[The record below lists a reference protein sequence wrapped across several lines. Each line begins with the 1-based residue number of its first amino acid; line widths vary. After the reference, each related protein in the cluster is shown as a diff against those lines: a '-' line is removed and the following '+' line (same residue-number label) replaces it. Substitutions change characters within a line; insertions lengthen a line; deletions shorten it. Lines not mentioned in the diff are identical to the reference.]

1 MWIQATPILS
11 LATPLHFTC
20 VQHVSGVRE
29 HPKPPQLHPSN
40 PELSLLQR
48 RFIIG
53 LYLCFHSCGHYPEIR
68 LSWSVHTHSFLLM
81 KPLKPPKLGTRPF
94 SDLERPD
101 NHGVTS
107 SSRLLTVWA
116 SPEESWG
123 PWPDTH
129 SGPHHHCLH
138 QYGDGLDAVPYCS
151 LFSLC
156 CAGNSCR
163 THTSLAAINS
173 SLAKRITYIC
183 VFSAYCEVP
192 EDDKIISSE
201 NKDKFLDGEVFY
213 YQCALQADHFS
224 ATCVDGKWKTKVEC
238 VGKSIKMGPENCLPV
253 LFLL

>member
-1 MWIQATPILS
+1 MDNGRRRTSRAHVCTYQSYVFILNSTSLGWLAYLVNNLVSGVDPSHALLS

-20 VQHVSGVRE
+20 VQHVSDVRE

-163 THTSLAAINS
+163 THTQ
-173 SLAKRITYIC
+173 
-183 VFSAYCEVP
+183 V
-192 EDDKIISSE
+192 
-201 NKDKFLDGEVFY
+201 
-213 YQCALQADHFS
+213 
-224 ATCVDGKWKTKVEC
+224 
-238 VGKSIKMGPENCLPV
+238 
-253 LFLL
+253 